1 MSRGATVRLF
11 VAVDPPLEVREAL
24 SGWARAVAP
33 GVETSAGRGF
43 RLRVLDVEA
52 VHITLCFLGAR
63 PVGELD
69 GLAAA
74 LPPCAGHAC
83 ELTLGA
89 PLWLPPRRPQAMS
102 VEVHDEDGELGRL
115 QADVSAALA
124 AVSAWQP
131 ERRRFRPHVTV
142 ARVRGS
148 GGAGR
153 HGRDRGALLP
163 APVAAATPSLSFMA
177 ESLALY
183 RSWLEPSGARYEAIA
198 RCSLLPA

>member
-1 MSRGATVRLF
+1 MF
-11 VAVDPPLEVREAL
+11 VAADPPLEVREAL
-24 SGWARAVAP
+24 AEWARAVAP
-33 GVETSAGRGF
+33 SVETNAGRGI

-52 VHITLCFLGAR
+52 LHITLCFLGAR

-69 GLAAA
+69 ALAAA

-83 ELTLGA
+83 DLTLGA
-89 PLWLPPRRPQAMS
+89 PLWLPPRRPQALS
-102 VEVHDEDGELGRL
+102 VEVHDEEGELARL

-124 AVSAWQP
+124 AASAWEP

-142 ARVRGS
+142 ARVRGNA
-148 GGAGR
+148 GAGR
-153 HGRDRGALLP
+153 RGRDRGVPLP
-163 APVAAATPSLSFMA
+163 PVAAATPPLGFMA
-177 ESLALY
+177 ESLVLY